1 MVYRLS
7 LIIAFAATMT
17 TMAHAQS
24 RTRQAMPAAQQQ
36 IVQPGFPAPAQHA
49 LGQLAPAQQVP
60 GQQVLPGQGQFVPQQ
75 YYNNTRPLIGSGLV
89 GAQKDGCNCFQ
100 LPDIDPTPPYDPYAS
115 KNYWNLCPPATRGTP
130 RPACAPPRYDFN
142 RFIPRPT
149 QPFFRR

>member
-24 RTRQAMPAAQQQ
+24 GTRQALPGTPQQ
-36 IVQPGFPAPAQHA
+36 IVQPQAVAPF
-49 LGQLAPAQQVP
+49 QQVP
-60 GQQVLPGQGQFVPQQ
+60 GQQVLPGQQALPGQGVLTPQAQ
-75 YYNNTRPLIGSGLV
+75 YYNQRPLIGSGLI
-89 GAQKDGCNCFQ
+89 GAQKDGCNCFP
-100 LPDIDPTPPYDPYAS
+100 LPPINQNPPYDPYAS
-115 KNYWNLCPPATRGTP
+115 KNYWNLCPPCTSAAP
-130 RPACAPPRYDFN
+130 RPACSPPRYDFN